1 MSVQEFRGRLLVSIR
16 EYYDDEAGER
26 RPGKK
31 GSKSEIPSTKLVHS
45 LTIHVI
51 LLQIMLPFSCD
62 YYNRFVGIS
71 LSVEQWEKLKEA
83 IPKIDQQ
90 LHDKS

>member
-1 MSVQEFRGRLLVSIR
+1 MQEFRGKLLVSIR
-16 EYYDDEAGER
+16 EYYDDDAGER

-31 GSKSEIPSTKLVHS
+31 GRISSHKDC
-45 LTIHVI
+45 
-51 LLQIMLPFSCD
+51 LPWAT
-62 YYNRFVGIS
+62 NRKKINNNFIWFAGIS